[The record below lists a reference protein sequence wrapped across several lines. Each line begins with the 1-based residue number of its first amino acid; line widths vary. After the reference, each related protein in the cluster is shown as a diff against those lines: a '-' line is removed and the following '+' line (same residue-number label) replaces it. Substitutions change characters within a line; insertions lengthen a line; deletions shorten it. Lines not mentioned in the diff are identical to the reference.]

1 MYDDNGTPLFR
12 NGNTSEK
19 FIANM
24 SRPYNKEKAQP
35 HHGDIKVYKPDP
47 AGVLILDRVVSI
59 IKLIKDREEYEKP
72 LNKKQIGTLNL
83 IR

>member
-1 MYDDNGTPLFR
+1 MYDDNGVPFFR
-12 NGNTSEK
+12 NGNTHGK
-19 FIANM
+19 FIANI
-24 SRPYNKEKAQP
+24 SRPYNKQKAQP

-47 AGVLILDRVVSI
+47 SGVLILDRVVSI
-59 IKLIKDREEYEKP
+59 IKLIKDREESETP

>member
-1 MYDDNGTPLFR
+1 MYDDNGVPHFR

-24 SRPYNKEKAQP
+24 SRPYSKQRAKP

-47 AGVLILDRVVSI
+47 AGVLILDRVISI
-59 IKLIKDREEYEKP
+59 IKLIKDREEYETP

>member
-1 MYDDNGTPLFR
+1 MYDDNGVPLFR
-12 NGNTSEK
+12 NGNSYRK
-19 FIANM
+19 FIANI

-35 HHGDIKVYKPDP
+35 PHGDIKVYKPDSSG
-47 AGVLILDRVVSI
+47 ALILSRVISI
-59 IKLIKDREEYEKP
+59 IKLIKDREENETP

>member
-1 MYDDNGTPLFR
+1 MYDDNDVPLFR
-12 NGNTSEK
+12 NGNSHERLV
-19 FIANM
+19 ASL
-24 SRPYNKEKAQP
+24 SRPYDKQKPQP

-47 AGVLILDRVVSI
+47 SGALILSRVVSI
-59 IKLIKDREEYEKP
+59 IKLIKDREENETP

>member
-1 MYDDNGTPLFR
+1 MYDDNDVPHFR
-12 NGNTSEK
+12 NGNSCGK

-24 SRPYNKEKAQP
+24 SRPYNKQKAQP

-59 IKLIKDREEYEKP
+59 IKLIKDREENETP

-83 IR
+83 IK

>member
-1 MYDDNGTPLFR
+1 MIKSNGVPRFN
-12 NGNTSEK
+12 NGNAHEK
-19 FIANM
+19 FIARI
-24 SRPYNKEKAQP
+24 SRRYDKQKAQP

-47 AGVLILDRVVSI
+47 SGVLILDRVISI